1 MDDSHSKRQTWLVCL
16 GLALAVLA
24 AYSPLWHGQFV
35 LFDDNDYVTSNDMVK
50 QGVGWAGIVWAFSTV
65 HASIW
70 HPLTWISYLVDSQ
83 LYGMNPGGYH
93 FTNVLLHLANSILLF
108 LLLQRMTGAL
118 WRSALVAALFALHP
132 LHVES
137 VAWVSERKDV
147 LSALFWMLA
156 VGAYV
161 RYAEASATQSPKSK
175 TFYIGSVVLFALGLM
190 AKPMLVTLPF
200 ILLLLDFW
208 PLRRRAAPPARL
220 LAEKAPFFI
229 LAAASCAVTL
239 LVAQHTTGVRSLAA
253 LPLAARLEN
262 IPVSYARYIAKTFW
276 PGDLAVLYPYERHWA
291 VWKIAGAAVFLALV
305 TGWVLWRVR
314 ARPHYAVG
322 WFWFL
327 IMLAPVIGL
336 VQAGPFSM
344 ADRYA
349 YLSNTGLF
357 IMVVWAERMKAQWLV
372 AGGGLALA
380 GCLAATSIQVRYW
393 KDSETLFR
401 HTLAVTKNNSVIE
414 SDLGKV
420 LFQKGRMDE
429 ALPHLLR
436 AVALNPKFALAHYNL
451 GEVFLATGRVPEA
464 LAQFDIQV
472 ALDPG
477 DPIAQYN
484 FGNVLLQQGLPED
497 AIPRLQKA
505 VNIRPGA
512 ADFHLKL
519 GDAFRQTGRAA
530 EAISQYEKALQIL
543 PRFVQAASSLAWMLA
558 TNPDPSLR
566 NGARAVQLAL
576 LADQLSRGQDPK
588 IIGVL
593 AAAYAET
600 GDFSKAAA
608 TVRQAL
614 QRAGAESDSALAGA
628 LRAQLALYR
637 AGSPF
642 REKLELRSKN

>member
-1 MDDSHSKRQTWLVCL
+1 MDDSHGKRQTWLVCL

-24 AYSPLWHGQFV
+24 AYSPLWHCQFV
-35 LFDDNDYVTSNDMVK
+35 LFDDNDYVASNDMVK
-50 QGVGWAGIVWAFSTV
+50 QGVSWPGIVWAFSTV

-83 LYGMNPGGYH
+83 LYGMNPDGYH

-108 LLLQRMTGAL
+108 LLLWRMTRAL

-137 VAWVSERKDV
+137 VAWISERKDV
-147 LSALFWMLA
+147 LSTLFWMLS
-156 VGAYV
+156 VGSYV
-161 RYAEASATQSPKSK
+161 RYVESLKFQISNFKF
-175 TFYIGSVVLFALGLM
+175 FYIGSVVLFALGLM

-208 PLRRRAAPPARL
+208 PLQRRATPIARL

-239 LVAQHTTGVRSLAA
+239 LVAQHTSGVKPLAA

-276 PGDLAVLYPYERHWA
+276 PGDLAALYPYECHWA
-291 VWKIAGAAVFLALV
+291 VWKIAGAAVFLVLV
-305 TGWVLWRVR
+305 TGGVLWRVR
-314 ARPHYAVG
+314 ARPNYAVG

-327 IMLAPVIGL
+327 VMLAPVIGL

-357 IMVVWAERMKAQWLV
+357 IMIVWAERMKAQWLV
-372 AGGGLALA
+372 VGGGLALA

-393 KDSETLFR
+393 KDSETLFH

-414 SDLGKV
+414 SNLGKV

-429 ALPHLLR
+429 ALPHLQK
-436 AVALNPKFALAHYNL
+436 AVAVDPNFALAHYNL
-451 GEVFLATGRVPEA
+451 GNVFLATGHVAEA
-464 LAQFDIQV
+464 LAQFEIQA
-472 ALDPG
+472 ALTPG
-477 DPIAQYN
+477 DPLAQYN
-484 FGNVLLQQGLPED
+484 FGSVLLDQGLAED
-497 AIPRLQKA
+497 AIPHLQKA
-505 VNIRPGA
+505 VQIRPGA
-512 ADFHLKL
+512 ADFHYKL
-519 GDAFRQTGRAA
+519 GGACRRTGRAA
-530 EAISQYEKALQIL
+530 EAISQYEKSLQIL
-543 PRFVQAASSLAWMLA
+543 PRHVQAASSLAWMLA
-558 TNPDPSLR
+558 TTPDASLR

-576 LADQLSRGQDPK
+576 LADQLSGGQDPR

-593 AAAYAET
+593 AAAYAEA
-600 GDFSKAAA
+600 GDFPKAAA
-608 TVRQAL
+608 TVRRAL
-614 QRAGAESDSALAGA
+614 QLAGAESNSALAVT

-642 REKLELRSKN
+642 REK